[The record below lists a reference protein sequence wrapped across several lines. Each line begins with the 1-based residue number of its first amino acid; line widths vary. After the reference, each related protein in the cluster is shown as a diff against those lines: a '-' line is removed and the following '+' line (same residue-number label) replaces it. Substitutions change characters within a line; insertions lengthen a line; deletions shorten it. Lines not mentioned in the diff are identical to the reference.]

1 MKSLSD
7 YTKILRDTATNLN
20 LHGESVEM
28 LVQMLANA
36 LYISEVEHITYSQ
49 EASLERA
56 SLENSKIQH
65 CVDNMYSVFRGT
77 CPRVMMK
84 IKPSKYIT
92 LNPYDL
98 MVTSNNFNIY
108 YLGYYKVT
116 APGEK
121 ESATRSTTSITSTT
135 SAIGTSKIIDTTD
148 VSIDESGENQ
158 GTNAGPSIEGLSID
172 ELLKYGYTG
181 SWEYSSATFYPAVD
195 DSDIQI
201 LIGFLAPKRIGDK
214 LTVDK
219 IINSNN
225 TYYIDCTANN
235 LSDDMYVEIVQSN
248 GSRER
253 LARTRVFAE
262 HILEHKIFDLT
273 LPSFGSRLFFANY
286 YKDTI
291 GRDSRSIVG
300 MTENTNIHAQ
310 FYGYSELGDYNEPEL
325 KRVQYKGAELV
336 KFSSEFLK
344 ENTVTETSDGL
355 CYIEAIPR
363 DGLNTIHYKASR
375 DRYVSSIIRSNSDIG
390 IYICLGTNDTVWD
403 NVSLIVNQVI
413 VTNIPSSTMNDTLRK
428 LWRDNWK
435 IGIYDYAVIP
445 NSTSNT
451 TTKVKTG
458 GPQEGEFVF
467 PSRQI
472 IAGEGLTGGGSLSS
486 DVSIAVNFGITS
498 NTVARGNHNH
508 DSSYTP
514 LHNTDP
520 DIPNRIA
527 IYDNN
532 GKLTSYKGF
541 LYNKLDYLKNLNQD
555 IMELIGGKSGPG
567 HTHSNISI
575 KAGDGLGGGGT
586 LDQDRYLWV
595 NFGTT
600 WNTVARGDHNHSGVY
615 EPLINM
621 AAGANKIATYNSN
634 GRLSYYPGFDAS
646 KLDYLKNLNQD
657 IMELINNSGGS
668 DPDHNHDGRY
678 LKLTGGTVQAT

>member
-1 MKSLSD
+1 MKSLQDYIDRYSD
-7 YTKILRDTATNLN
+7 VANNLGYSGDSVDILIQL
-20 LHGESVEM
+20 
-28 LVQMLANA
+28 LAHA
-36 LYISEVEHITYSQ
+36 SYISEVENISYVQ
-49 EASLERA
+49 EASLDKA
-56 SLENSKIQH
+56 TLINSKIQH

-158 GTNAGPSIEGLSID
+158 GTNVGPSIEGLSID

-201 LIGFLAPKRIGDK
+201 LIGFLAPKRIGEK

-390 IYICLGTNDTVWD
+390 TVLEESFPDIIMSGGTSYLFTATGSEKRLGTVDIYYIPKNEGVLLSQGDIDRFKTEKRAYYVITSTISILPGTKYFANFNIDLDLYKHTSDDDWEKTIGEDILVSGYEKKFNIDFNDSTIREIEALINKLS
-403 NVSLIVNQVI
+403 NV
-413 VTNIPSSTMNDTLRK
+413 K
-428 LWRDNWK
+428 K
-435 IGIYDYAVIP
+435 I
-445 NSTSNT
+445 S
-451 TTKVKTG
+451 
-458 GPQEGEFVF
+458 
-467 PSRQI
+467 
-472 IAGEGLTGGGSLSS
+472 GLTISFTDASGRP
-486 DVSIAVNFGITS
+486 VSME
-498 NTVARGNHNH
+498 
-508 DSSYTP
+508 
-514 LHNTDP
+514 
-520 DIPNRIA
+520 
-527 IYDNN
+527 
-532 GKLTSYKGF
+532 GK
-541 LYNKLDYLKNLNQD
+541 DLNQ
-555 IMELIGGKSGPG
+555 IYFEIKY
-567 HTHSNISI
+567 SI
-575 KAGDGLGGGGT
+575 
-586 LDQDRYLWV
+586 
-595 NFGTT
+595 TT
-600 WNTVARGDHNHSGVY
+600 SITA
-615 EPLINM
+615 
-621 AAGANKIATYNSN
+621 
-634 GRLSYYPGFDAS
+634 
-646 KLDYLKNLNQD
+646 KN
-657 IMELINNSGGS
+657 
-668 DPDHNHDGRY
+668 
-678 LKLTGGTVQAT
+678 